1 MCGIVGYIG
10 KKEAFPIL
18 IKGLRRLEYRGY
30 DSAGVALINDGNGLN
45 VCKTKGKVDNLVEYC
60 KDKDTTGNVGIAHT
74 RWATHGEPSS
84 VNAHPHYS
92 ESKNLAIIHNGI
104 IENYADLKEKLQ
116 AKGRHF
122 QSDTDTE
129 VLVQL
134 VEYIMERKDLD
145 LLTAVQVA
153 LYQVIGAYAIAILDK
168 REPNQIIAA
177 RKQSPLVVGIGDG
190 EFFLGS
196 DASPIVEYTDK
207 VVYLEDGN
215 IAVLRPGEELKVVD
229 LLDRKLHLDVQTVD
243 LNLGQLEKGGYPHFM
258 LKEIFEQPD
267 CLTNCMRGR
276 VNLEMDNVVL
286 SSVIDYKQQLL
297 QAKRFI
303 IVACGTSWHA
313 GLIGKQ
319 IIENYCRI
327 PVEVEYASEF
337 RYRNPVIN
345 SDDVVIAISQSG
357 ETADTLAAVQLA
369 KEHGA
374 FIYGVCNAIGS
385 SIPRATHTGCYIHV
399 GPEIGVASTKAF
411 TGQVTVLTMLA
422 LALAKEKGTIDQE
435 EYLHIVRELHAIPDK
450 MGQVL
455 KLNSRIADLSR
466 TFTYARNFLY
476 LGRGYS
482 YPVALEGA
490 LKLKEISYI
499 HAEGY
504 PAAEMKHGP
513 IALIDSDMPV
523 VVIATHNAMYEKVL
537 SNIQEVKARKGKVM
551 AIVSEGDE
559 TISRIADE
567 VIELPSTLEC
577 LEPLLATI
585 PLQLLAYH
593 VAVCKGGVGFM
604 DKSVNKRVK
613 NLAFSCEMLNFAEII
628 TNILFCLWIME
639 HH

>member
-10 KKEAFPIL
+10 TKEAFPVL

-30 DSAGVALINDGNGLN
+30 DSAGVALINTNGDLN
-45 VCKTKGKVDNLVEYC
+45 VYKAKGKVDNLVEFC
-60 KDKDTTGNVGIAHT
+60 SDKDVSGTIGIAHT

-84 VNAHPHYS
+84 RNAHPHYS
-92 ESKNLAIIHNGI
+92 ESHNLAIIHNGI
-104 IENYADLKEKLQ
+104 IENYADIKEKLM
-116 AKGRHF
+116 AKGIHF
-122 QSDTDTE
+122 KSDTDTE

-134 VEYIMERKDLD
+134 IEYIQVHKQLD

-153 LYQVIGAYAIAILDK
+153 LYQVIGAYAIAVLDK
-168 REPNQIIAA
+168 RNPEQIVAA
-177 RKQSPLVVGIGDG
+177 RKQSPLVVGIGEN

-215 IAVLRPGEELKVVD
+215 IAVIRRDKELKVVSI
-229 LLDRKLHLDVQTVD
+229 LGEEQELKVKTVD
-243 LNLGQLEKGGYPHFM
+243 IDLGQIEKGGYPHFM
-258 LKEIFEQPD
+258 LKEIFEQPE

-276 VNLEMDNVVL
+276 VNVDADHVTL
-286 SSVIDYKQQLL
+286 SALIDYRRQLL
-297 QAKRFI
+297 DAKRI
-303 IVACGTSWHA
+303 VIVACGTSWHA

-319 IIENYCRI
+319 IIEQLCRI

-337 RYRNPVIN
+337 RYRNPVVGKG
-345 SDDVVIAISQSG
+345 DVVIAISQSG

-369 KEHGA
+369 KEKGA
-374 FIYGVCNAIGS
+374 FIYGICNAIGS
-385 SIPRATHTGCYIHV
+385 SIPRATNTGTYIHV

-411 TGQVTVLTMLA
+411 TGQVTVLVMFA
-422 LALAKEKGTIDQE
+422 LALSEAKGTVKRD
-435 EYLHIVRELHAIPDK
+435 EYLKIVKGLSEIPKKIRE
-450 MGQVL
+450 VL
-455 KLNSRIADLSR
+455 QTNERVADLAR
-466 TFTYARNFLY
+466 TFTYAHNFLY

-537 SNIQEVKARKGKVM
+537 SNIQEIKARQGRVIALVSKG
-551 AIVSEGDE
+551 DD
-559 TISRIADE
+559 TIAKIADE
-567 VIELPSTLEC
+567 VIELPDVQEC
-577 LEPLLATI
+577 LEPLVATI

-593 VAVCKGGVGFM
+593 VAVCKGKNV
-604 DKSVNKRVK
+604 DQPRNLAKSVTV
-613 NLAFSCEMLNFAEII
+613 E
-628 TNILFCLWIME
+628 
-639 HH
+639 

>member
-1 MCGIVGYIG
+1 M
-10 KKEAFPIL
+10 

-30 DSAGVALINDGNGLN
+30 DSAGVALVNDDGELN
-45 VCKTKGKVDNLVEYC
+45 VYKTKGKVDNLVEYC
-60 KDKDTTGNVGIAHT
+60 NDKNTSGTVGIAHT

-84 VNAHPHYS
+84 RNAHPHYS
-92 ESKNLAIIHNGI
+92 SSKNLAIIHNGI
-104 IENYADLKEKLQ
+104 IENYADLKTKLQ
-116 AKGRHF
+116 AKGVTF
-122 QSDTDTE
+122 VSDTDTE

-134 VEYIMERKDLD
+134 IEYIQDHKNLD

-153 LYQVIGAYAIAILDK
+153 LYQVIGAYAIAVIDK
-168 REPNQIIAA
+168 RDPDQIVAA
-177 RKQSPLVVGIGDG
+177 RKQSPLVVGIGED

-215 IAVLRPGEELKVVD
+215 IAVIRRGEELKVVSI
-229 LLDRKLHLDVQTVD
+229 LGEEQELTVKTVD
-243 LNLGQLEKGGYPHFM
+243 IDLGQIEKGGYPHFM
-258 LKEIFEQPD
+258 LKEIFEQPE

-276 VNLEMDNVVL
+276 VNLEADHVTL
-286 SSVIDYKQQLL
+286 SALIDYRRQMLN
-297 QAKRFI
+297 AKRVV

-319 IIENYCRI
+319 IIESLVRV

-337 RYRNPVIN
+337 RYRNPVVGK
-345 SDDVVIAISQSG
+345 DDVVVAISQSG

-369 KEHGA
+369 KQKGA

-385 SIPRATHTGCYIHV
+385 SIPRATDTGTYIHV

-411 TGQVTVLTMLA
+411 TGQVTVLTMIA
-422 LALAKEKGTIDQE
+422 LAMGEAKGTINRD
-435 EYLHIVRELHAIPDK
+435 EYLKIVKGLSEIPDK
-450 MGQVL
+450 IREVL
-455 KLNSRIADLSR
+455 KTNEKVADLAR
-466 TFTYARNFLY
+466 TFTYAHNFLY

-504 PAAEMKHGP
+504 PAAE

-537 SNIQEVKARKGKVM
+537 SNIQEIKARQGRVIALVSKGDV
-551 AIVSEGDE
+551 
-559 TISRIADE
+559 TISKIADE
-567 VIELPSTLEC
+567 VIELPDVLEC
-577 LEPLLATI
+577 LEPLVATI

-593 VAVCKGGVGFM
+593 VAVCKGKNV
-604 DKSVNKRVK
+604 DQPRNLAKSVTV
-613 NLAFSCEMLNFAEII
+613 E
-628 TNILFCLWIME
+628 
-639 HH
+639 